1 MGNHH
6 EACACYNKVLEMAPG
21 NFKAWYNR
29 GKSRL
34 AQNLPEEA
42 ANDFDKATSLKPKN
56 ANAHEK
62 FGDALSLCGKEEE
75 AALQWAIAEQLRKKK
90 KNTNKD

>member
-1 MGNHH
+1 MKEIGEKLKEARESMGITI
-6 EACACYNKVLEMAPG
+6 
-21 NFKAWYNR
+21 
-29 GKSRL
+29 
-34 AQNLPEEA
+34 EEA

-75 AALQWAIAEQLRKKK
+75 AALQWAIAEQLRKNK
-90 KNTNKD
+90 KNTSKD